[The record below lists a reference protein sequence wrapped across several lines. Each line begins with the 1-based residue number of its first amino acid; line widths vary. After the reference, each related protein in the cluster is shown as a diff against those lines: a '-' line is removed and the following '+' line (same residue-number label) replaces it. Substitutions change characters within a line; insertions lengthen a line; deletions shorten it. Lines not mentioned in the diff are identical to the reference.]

1 MATLMLKLHNTAPLF
16 QNLYLNKASIS
27 LKLRLILMYPIDF
40 INQVK
45 TYSRIQRTGNNRRI
59 QKNTR
64 GNLYLLSFM
73 GD

>member
-1 MATLMLKLHNTAPLF
+1 MLKLHNTAPLF